1 MHIVLGNEY
10 MYSKLFVNLGYN
22 CLLTKFARNC
32 GLPILAFNNIYLP
45 EFKDVIHFL
54 ETDFEDF
61 ISPDDIVITE
71 NWQNLNCEY
80 DGDLILSKSKQWC
93 FRHSPYI
100 IKMIAEENGDVIKIC
115 DRINREIV
123 ADWMKNIKNTESLF
137 CRVLRSSRDIEYVE
151 HNYEY
156 IEHLIKS
163 FNPKNKIIYL
173 NNLSITKKLNIPRDY
188 IFHFNCNFIELH
200 NQEYYDMPY
209 QQSSILLNR
218 QFLDYISKNFI
229 PINFT
234 HVDNKFIHSDL
245 SDGIYDFFLNSEN
258 EFYNKALEK
267 LLSHYINA
275 NDPTK
280 VEVILLWSKHK
291 TNVVFDKWLMKG
303 IKRFSEK
310 YLNPL
315 NFKNVRCVNKLSHE
329 ETQSINWDAKCLIFD
344 DIMWHHDTF
353 YATICK
359 KNTYIDLTQFVLFLL
374 KRRYNSDE
382 K

>member
-1 MHIVLGNEY
+1 

-54 ETDFEDF
+54 ETNFEDF
-61 ISPDDIVITE
+61 ISPDDIVVTK
-71 NWQNLNCEY
+71 NWQNLNY
-80 DGDLILSKSKQWC
+80 GNRGDDLISSKSKQWS

-100 IKMIAEENGDVIKIC
+100 IKIIIEENGDVVKIC
-115 DRINREIV
+115 DRINKEIV
-123 ADWMKNIKNTESLF
+123 TDWIKNIKNTESLF
-137 CRVLRSSRDIEYVE
+137 CRVLRSQRDIEYVE
-151 HNYEY
+151 QNYEY
-156 IEHLIKS
+156 IERLIKS

-188 IFHFNCNFIELH
+188 VFHFNCNFIELH

-209 QQSSILLNR
+209 QQSAILLNR
-218 QFLDYISKNFI
+218 QFLDYISNNFMSVNFAH
-229 PINFT
+229 IN
-234 HVDNKFIHSDL
+234 DEFIYGDL

-258 EFYNKALEK
+258 EFFNKALKK
-267 LLSHYINA
+267 LLSHYINTV
-275 NDPTK
+275 DPTK
-280 VEVILLWSKHK
+280 VEVILLWSSHK
-291 TNVVFDKWLMKG
+291 NDDWIDKCLMKG

-315 NFKNVRCVNKLSHE
+315 NFKNVRVANKLSRE
-329 ETQSINWDAKCLIFD
+329 EMLSINWDAKCLIFD
-344 DIMWHHDTF
+344 TVMWIHDTF
-353 YATICK
+353 YVEIRK

-374 KRRYNSDE
+374 KRRYNFNE